1 MPNMF
6 VPFDLGVKDLTT
18 KSAILTWDL
27 NNVAEYKAGTYYK
40 VYLSDNGTAFTEPAI
55 VANIRTLSVP
65 LKANEFWFAVTSIV
79 DGLESV
85 KSAPFKVT
93 AKLGMSDSR
102 DNSTVAI
109 DINGNPAKLIVDE
122 NGSLKTTATLSTASI
137 SVAVSGGATE
147 SKQDSLIAAVSDLDN
162 NITITNSDILDK
174 LDELADKLDTILT
187 PKVFTVETTMSN
199 VGTDGAITFL
209 AIKNKAK
216 INRITVLKEFGS
228 ASQFKVELTNT
239 NALIAERNIVLRE
252 FSAQQY
258 DPNRIDVVR
267 EFSFINKDG
276 QDLMGV
282 RLTPDTGTSNIFYI
296 CITGIEA

>member
-1 MPNMF
+1 MANSFIPY
-6 VPFDLGVKDLTT
+6 DLKVKELNS
-18 KSAILTWDL
+18 KSVLLEWDL
-27 NNVAEYKAGTYYK
+27 NNYAEYKEGTYYR
-40 VYLSDNGTAFTEPAI
+40 VYISTDGVSYQAPIT
-55 VANIRTLSVP
+55 ANIKYVSVP
-65 LKANEFWFAVTSIV
+65 LLKDEFWFAVASVV
-79 DGLESV
+79 DGMQSL
-85 KSAPFKVT
+85 KSPMFKVEH
-93 AKLGMSDSR
+93 KIGNSDSR
-102 DNSTVAI
+102 DSSSIAVDI
-109 DINGNPAKLIVDE
+109 DGNPAKLIVDE

-137 SVAVSGGATE
+137 NVVVSGGATE

-276 QDLMGV
+276 QDLIGV